1 MDPSWQALCDI
12 LKDPNVSEDDKEKI
26 RILAF
31 MHTESRLLMESYP
44 TFYPT
49 FNMSTED
56 MQKANDKQIKAA
68 DGEMDPSW
76 KKLYDDLKD
85 PNVPKEAKDRIWT
98 FIHNESRL
106 FMEFAY
112 PSLNINV
119 KNMQKTIDEL
129 KKRQENGR
137 KEG

>member
-1 MDPSWQALCDI
+1 MDPSWQTLCDV

-26 RILAF
+26 RILTF
-31 MHTESRLLMESYP
+31 IHTESRLLMESYP

-49 FNMSTED
+49 FNVSTED
-56 MQKANDKQIKAA
+56 MQKAIDKQIKAA
-68 DGEMDPSW
+68 AGEMDPSW

-85 PNVPKEAKDRIWT
+85 PNVSKESKDKIWT
-98 FIHNESRL
+98 FITNESRL

-112 PSLNINV
+112 PTSRMSV
-119 KNMQKTIDEL
+119 EDMHKAIDKL
-129 KKRQENGR
+129 KKRQKDGR